1 MLELIS
7 HVVQISSRRDR
18 TEINSAMVDALYQLF
33 HPRRLSIFRCY
44 TGTKKPMS
52 GKLLMVSNAL
62 QPFF

>member
-44 TGTKKPMS
+44 TGTKKPMLYACAS
-52 GKLLMVSNAL
+52 QG
-62 QPFF
+62 P